1 MLCKHGTPPQRKDGA
16 RRFTVCRPPDR
27 KSFRGALVPD
37 LAITHARVIPE
48 HASHVREREPVAA
61 SKRCSAARLPGSGV
75 TPLPAVRGREA
86 RAAINF
92 PLGQKPDAMFG
103 VEVRARSAG
112 RACPVPCCFPP
123 LTPNGSRGENSAAR
137 PIFGYHRQR
146 KSVAERRV
154 ALPP

>member
-1 MLCKHGTPPQRKDGA
+1 MLCKHGTPPQKKR
-16 RRFTVCRPPDR
+16 TVPGDLLYVGHRTE
-27 KSFRGALVPD
+27 KSFREALVPD

-61 SKRCSAARLPGSGV
+61 SKRCSAATLPSSGV

-112 RACPVPCCFPP
+112 RASPVPCCFPP
-123 LTPNGSRGENSAAR
+123 LTPNGS
-137 PIFGYHRQR
+137 
-146 KSVAERRV
+146 
-154 ALPP
+154 